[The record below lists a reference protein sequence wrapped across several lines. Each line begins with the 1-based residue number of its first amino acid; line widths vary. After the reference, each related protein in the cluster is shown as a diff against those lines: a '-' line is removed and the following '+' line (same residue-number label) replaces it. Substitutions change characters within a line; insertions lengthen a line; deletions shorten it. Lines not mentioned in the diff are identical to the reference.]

1 MHIKHTT
8 ESEIS
13 SNKWQTTTIPVA
25 NPALQVRGDP
35 GHPDPEIGGGGGGL
49 KKTFFGP

>member
-8 ESEIS
+8 ESEIP
-13 SNKWQTTTIPVA
+13 SNKWKTTTIPVA

-35 GHPDPEIGGGGGGL
+35 GHPDPEI
-49 KKTFFGP
+49 